1 MDQRELKIRLETL
14 YDDLVITNRETT
26 ELLSFISKS
35 GDERRRMLNDMYF
48 KDNAPVKVLGTEFL
62 GRREADVTGEM
73 IALSTKF
80 DEFIDRLHK
89 EAYGMMARHNQAVDL
104 FYMILSLPDPYC
116 KILYLRYFRRLSCK
130 ETMNCLYLS
139 RTTFFRNLNKA
150 IDLLLHDLE
159 DGSAVAVAAN

>member
-1 MDQRELKIRLETL
+1 MDQKELKTRLETL

-35 GDERRRMLNDMYF
+35 GDERRKMLDDMYF

-62 GRREADVTGEM
+62 GRKEADITGEM
-73 IALSTKF
+73 IALSSKY

-89 EAYGMMARHNQAVDL
+89 EAYGMMARHNEAVDI
-104 FYMILSLPDPYC
+104 FYMILSLPEPYC

-130 ETMNCLYLS
+130 ETMSCLYQS

-150 IDLLLHDLE
+150 IELLLRDL
-159 DGSAVAVAAN
+159 DAGSAVTVAAN